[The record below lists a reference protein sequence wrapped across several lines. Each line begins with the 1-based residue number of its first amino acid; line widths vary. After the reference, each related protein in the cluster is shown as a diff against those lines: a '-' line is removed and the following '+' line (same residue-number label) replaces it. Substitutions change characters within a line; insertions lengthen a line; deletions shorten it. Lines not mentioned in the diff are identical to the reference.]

1 MDIDTALLEAE
12 ERMTTTVDY
21 FQREL
26 RGVRTGRATTALLEY
41 IKVDYY
47 GSSTDLRELAA
58 INVADATTL
67 LVKPFD
73 PGSKGEIV
81 KAIESSGIGVRAVAE
96 GNAVRVSV
104 PAPSSDR
111 RKQLAVQVK
120 KLAEESKITI
130 RNERRDANKAVD
142 ALATDKK
149 AGVTEDMAKSAKE
162 DIDDFTKKH
171 TAKLDELADKKVAEI
186 EEV

>member
-1 MDIDTALLEAE
+1 MHGTPTSTLPDV
-12 ERMTTTVDY
+12 M
-21 FQREL
+21 QRC
-26 RGVRTGRATTALLEY
+26 
-41 IKVDYY
+41 DHC
-47 GSSTDLRELAA
+47 
-58 INVADATTL
+58 
-67 LVKPFD
+67 
-73 PGSKGEIV
+73 
-81 KAIESSGIGVRAVAE
+81 
-96 GNAVRVSV
+96 AVRHQAVCG
-104 PAPSSDR
+104 AMDD
-111 RKQLAVQVK
+111 VQVK